1 MVKLNRIYTRTG
13 DDGSTG
19 LADGSRTPKTSTR
32 VAAYGTCDEANS
44 ALGLA
49 RLHASGEALEI
60 ITRIQNDLF
69 DVGADLAT
77 PQMPWEGPD
86 FGPNGIPAEWQP
98 LRTAQSQIDR
108 LEAEIDAMN
117 ADLQPL
123 SSFILPGG
131 TPLSAHLH
139 MARTI
144 VRRAERE
151 AVAAAAE
158 APVNRA
164 AIHYLNRLSD
174 HLFVMARH
182 ANRPGSGGGEGDLL
196 WVPARNR

>member
-13 DDGSTG
+13 DDGTTG
-19 LADGSRTPKTSTR
+19 LVDGSRVSKACPR
-32 VAAYGTCDEANS
+32 VAAYGTVDEANS
-44 ALGLA
+44 VLGVA
-49 RLHASGEALEI
+49 RLHADADHLAMI
-60 ITRIQNDLF
+60 VRIQNDLF

-77 PQMPWEGPD
+77 PGADWVPD
-86 FGPNGIPAEWQP
+86 APQPEWPP
-98 LRTAQSQIDR
+98 LRVVQSQVDR
-108 LEAEIDAMN
+108 LEREIDAMN

-139 MARTI
+139 IARTI

-151 AVAAAAE
+151 AVAAAAD
-158 APVNRA
+158 APVNPA
-164 AIHYLNRLSD
+164 ASHYLNRLSD

-182 ANRPGSGGGEGDLL
+182 ANRLQGGGEGDLL
-196 WVPARNR
+196 WVPAQNR